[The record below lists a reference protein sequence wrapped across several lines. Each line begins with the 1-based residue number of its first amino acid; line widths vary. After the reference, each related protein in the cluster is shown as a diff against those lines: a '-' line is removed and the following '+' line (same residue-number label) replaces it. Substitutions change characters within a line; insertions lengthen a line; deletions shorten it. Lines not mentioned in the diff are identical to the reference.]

1 MQKSQAIAETVA
13 ALAQGCF
20 VGRVWRD
27 AVGPVL
33 VAIQQG
39 RVIDITSAATPTMRD
54 LCEVQN
60 PANCATT
67 AIGDDLGD
75 LADLL
80 SGANKNLCLLAP
92 IDLQA
97 IKAAGVTFASSM
109 LERVIEEKARGDAAA
124 ADAIRADITRLIG
137 DDLSKLV
144 PGSAEAMALKQSL
157 IERGAWSQ
165 YLEVGIGPDAE
176 IFTKSQVMSAVGFG
190 ADVGIHPISKWNNP
204 EPEAVLVVS
213 STGRIVG
220 ATLGNDVN
228 LRDVEGRSALLLSK
242 AKDNNASCSLG
253 PFIRLFDDGFG
264 IEDVNAMDIKL
275 EVDGEDG
282 FHLQGSSNMRK
293 ISRKPEAL
301 AKATLNQHHQYPDGF
316 VLFCGTVFAPTQDRD
331 GKGQGFTHHHG
342 DRVTVANPQL
352 GVLFNVVRSTDQCP
366 PWNFGVSH
374 LMRNLAGR
382 DLLSGLLS

>member
-1 MQKSQAIAETVA
+1 
-13 ALAQGCF
+13 
-20 VGRVWRD
+20 
-27 AVGPVL
+27 
-33 VAIQQG
+33 
-39 RVIDITSAATPTMRD
+39 MRD
-54 LCEVQN
+54 LCEMEN
-60 PANCATT
+60 PAAF
-67 AIGDDLGD
+67 AIAASGDDLGNVT
-75 LADLL
+75 DLL
-80 SGANKNLCLLAP
+80 SGAAKNLCLLAP

-109 LERVIEEKARGDAAA
+109 LERVIEEKARGDAAM

-157 IERGAWSQ
+157 IERNAWSQ

-190 ADVGIHPISKWNNP
+190 ADVGIHPISIWNNP
-204 EPEAVLVVS
+204 EPEAVLIVT
-213 STGRIVG
+213 STGKIVG
-220 ATLGNDVN
+220 AALGNDVN

-253 PFIRLFDDGFG
+253 PFIRLFDETFG
-264 IEDVNAMDIKL
+264 IDDVNNMDIKL

-282 FHLQGSSNMRK
+282 FHLKGESNMRK

-301 AKATLNQHHQYPDGF
+301 TAATLNQHHQYPDGF

-342 DRVTVANPQL
+342 DLVTVANPHL
-352 GVLFNVVRSTDQCP
+352 GVLFNIVRSTEQCP

-374 LMRNLAGR
+374 LMRNLAVR
-382 DLLSGLLS
+382 GLLN